1 MSIKSL
7 MLATTTALMCVFSS
21 QVSLECVE
29 PVEALPA
36 ELAVEPLLL
45 LPEVDSRKVVERHLG
60 VLKLVHYL
68 VHDRLF
74 QM

>member
-1 MSIKSL
+1 M
-7 MLATTTALMCVFSS
+7 
-21 QVSLECVE
+21 SLECVE

-45 LPEVDSRKVVERHLG
+45 LPEVDPREVVERHLG

-74 QM
+74 QVEL